1 MGLFDNPIGWINDN
15 VLAPIQS
22 VTNSGDI
29 GRAVSSQL
37 GSIVNVVKTPV
48 DVAGALVKGDTQSA
62 GRFISRGVGSLVNT
76 SSFGQAQF
84 VTDNK
89 QYFTNS
95 AVDKA
100 TLGFSSDY
108 AGSMSAVE
116 SSRRTG
122 DVSSAD
128 LNSSARFLSKSALI
142 GGAALAVG
150 KYTALS
156 AADKAALGSQVS
168 GAGTVAVAA
177 KKGDVAGVV
186 NAVAPGFGDTF
197 NSYLPQLPSASP
209 DLTSLYNDLFNSSG
223 SAGAPGNLSSYT
235 PSGTN
240 AAPGF
245 IAPTNAAAGTSVA
258 LLAVAGL
265 AAFYLLKKRM
275 A

>member
-15 VLAPIQS
+15 VVAPIQS

-37 GSIVNVVKTPV
+37 GSIVNVIKTPV

-76 SSFGQAQF
+76 SSFGKAQF

-186 NAVAPGFGDTF
+186 NAVAPGLGDTF

-223 SAGAPGNLSSYT
+223 SAGAPGNLSSYS
-235 PSGTN
+235 PS
-240 AAPGF
+240 AAATSGLT
-245 IAPTNAAAGTSVA
+245 ASTNAAAGTSVA

-275 A
+275 V